1 MRPPVVITSRVGR
14 IGTAV
19 LGAAALALMVW
30 DASRVGLVQ
39 ALVNLPFVALFVW
52 CGWLFWGL
60 ASIRIDDAGVQVVNQ
75 LRIWNVPWE
84 RLTSVTG
91 RWGVTLT
98 TAAQADQ
105 EKGRS
110 IRAWAAPAKGT
121 AGKIVS
127 ADREM
132 PVVPEQ
138 GSTPVRVSLDAFSA
152 ARLIEIEQIQR
163 RPTGQG
169 PVAEVQ
175 VRPNWATIGV
185 TIVLVVLAIL
195 A

>member
-30 DASRVGLVQ
+30 DASRVGLLRT
-39 ALVNLPFVALFVW
+39 LVNLPFVALFVW
-52 CGWLFWGL
+52 CAWLFWGL
-60 ASIRIDDAGVQVVNQ
+60 ASIRIDDAGIQVVNQ
-75 LRIWNVPWE
+75 LRIWNVPWA
-84 RLTSVTG
+84 RLESVTG
-91 RWGVTLT
+91 RWGVTLS
-98 TAAQADQ
+98 TAAQTGHD
-105 EKGRS
+105 KGRS

-121 AGKIVS
+121 AGKIAS

-132 PVVPEQ
+132 PMIPEQ
-138 GSTPVRVSLDAFSA
+138 GSAPVRVSLDAFSA

-163 RPTGQG
+163 RPTDQSS
-169 PVAEVQ
+169 AAAVQ
-175 VRPNWATIGV
+175 ARPNWATIGV
-185 TIVLVVLAIL
+185 TVILVVLAIL